1 MAERDYKAINK
12 KMRSLTPEGAAG
24 LAAALNA
31 NYMGNNKLAAKKA
44 APKKKKSS

>member
-12 KMRSLTPEGAAG
+12 KLHSLTPEQAAG
-24 LAAALNA
+24 LAAGLNA
-31 NYMGNNKLAAKKA
+31 NYMGNKKPAAKKT